1 MSDTFTGRIDKLE
14 IGLTAGTNTDITN
27 AVLMNWELNHDV
39 RPRLFANRKYP
50 QDYQQSHSW
59 GIGSFSILSE
69 NHAAIYAT
77 DVQAGAGLQYAMVPG
92 ADSNVMDFFQVTYR
106 DAANNV
112 QTTRFY
118 YAIIYRY
125 TKELLNY
132 DDSVWIY
139 HFLYG
144 YSADA

>member
-1 MSDTFTGRIDKLE
+1 MSDTFIGRINKLE

-27 AVLMNWELNHDV
+27 VVLMNWELNHDV
-39 RPRLFANRKYP
+39 RPRLYANRKYP
-50 QDYQQSHSW
+50 TSYQQPHSW
-59 GIGSFSILSE
+59 VLGSFSLLSE

-77 DVQAGAGLQYAMVPG
+77 DVQAAVGNQYAMVPG
-92 ADSNVMDFFQVTYR
+92 ADSNVIDFMQVTYE
-106 DAANNV
+106 DADGNT

-132 DDSVWIY
+132 DDSVWVY
-139 HFLYG
+139 HFLAG
-144 YSADA
+144 YTADS